1 MENLMDCCNFPE
13 SPGIDANRCRRC
25 GAQGR
30 KVHPETMESL
40 LTPEARVR
48 LRDTTY
54 FFDRTAGCD
63 VVYFSN
69 EAESYFSKDELKVLV
84 GIKETEP
91 PVPICYC
98 FGHTAESAREEILE
112 TGHSTVADRITAE
125 VEAGNCA
132 CEIKNPSGRCC
143 LGEVNQVVSRIQKEL
158 ELDSVA
164 ETKGGKSS

>member
-1 MENLMDCCNFPE
+1 MDCCNLPE
-13 SPGIDANRCRRC
+13 SPGIDANRRQC

-40 LTPEARVR
+40 LKPEARVR

-69 EAESYFSKDELKVLV
+69 EAKSYFSKDELKVLV

-112 TGHSTVADRITAE
+112 TGHSTVCSYSAHETVVRGKMLQTS
-125 VEAGNCA
+125 NCYA
-132 CEIKNPSGRCC
+132 
-143 LGEVNQVVSRIQKEL
+143 VVAAPVRAQAASHL
-158 ELDSVA
+158 S
-164 ETKGGKSS
+164 

>member
-1 MENLMDCCNFPE
+1 MDCCNL
-13 SPGIDANRCRRC
+13 PGSTTAVANRCRRC

-30 KVHPETMESL
+30 KVNRETMESL

-54 FFDRTAGCD
+54 FFDRTPGCEII
-63 VVYFSN
+63 YFSN
-69 EAESYFSKDELKVLV
+69 EVDSYFAKDELRVRV
-84 GIKETEP
+84 GIKETESP
-91 PVPICYC
+91 APICYC
-98 FGHTAESAREEILE
+98 FGHTAESARKEILE

-125 VEAGNCA
+125 VQAGDCA
-132 CEIKNPSGRCC
+132 CEIKNPSGTCC